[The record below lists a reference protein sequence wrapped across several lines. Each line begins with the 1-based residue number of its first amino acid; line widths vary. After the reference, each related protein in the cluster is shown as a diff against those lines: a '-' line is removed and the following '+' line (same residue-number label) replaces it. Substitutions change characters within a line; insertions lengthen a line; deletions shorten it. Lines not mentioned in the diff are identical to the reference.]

1 MNSRMCGD
9 NSLQLLVRLTASA
22 PLLPLLLL
30 SASGAIILARGW
42 LERYAALPAAQ
53 QATLGLLLAAHLT
66 ALGFFL
72 CALLRFWRRYDRL
85 VIAIAAGF
93 CASALFFVAAYLT
106 CQRPEPGWIGWL
118 IGAKVYWYLLPLY
131 ALGSATAGFGLYRLL
146 ARRTLPT

>member
-1 MNSRMCGD
+1 MNNLACGV
-9 NSLQLLVRLTASA
+9 NPLQLLVRLTASA

-30 SASGAIILARGW
+30 CASGATILARGW
-42 LERYAALPAAQ
+42 FDRSAALPAGQ
-53 QATLGLLLAAHLT
+53 QATLGLLLAAHLA
-66 ALGFFL
+66 ALVFFL

-85 VIAIAAGF
+85 VVAIAAGF

-131 ALGSATAGFGLYRLL
+131 ALGSASAGFCLYRLL
-146 ARRTLPT
+146 ARRTLSA